1 MIPPFF
7 RIVPAVAAAAA
18 LSACGEPT
26 LSNRKPVPVCG
37 EAFSEETRV
46 TPLPDSLLV
55 VEKLPALTAEQEQRL
70 AAAKAQPA
78 AGTVVVARLAETPEP
93 MLGLGRAFVFSVSV
107 SRSFVLVGM
116 ERRASQNSL
125 SWYGWIADDNG
136 EATLN
141 LTSEG
146 ITGVLLSIPK
156 DRSEPTRYWF
166 SPLGGGLHA
175 VTCVDPSKLSED

>member
-1 MIPPFF
+1 MIPAFF
-7 RIVPAVAAAAA
+7 RIVPAAAAAAA

-26 LSNRKPVPVCG
+26 LSDYKPSPVCG
-37 EAFSEETRV
+37 DAFSEERV

-55 VEKLPALTAEQEQRL
+55 VERLPALTAEQEQRL

-116 ERRASQNSL
+116 ERRAGQNSL

-166 SPLGGGLHA
+166 RPLGGGLHA
-175 VTCVDPSKLSED
+175 VICIDPSKLED

>member
-1 MIPPFF
+1 
-7 RIVPAVAAAAA
+7 AAA

-26 LSNRKPVPVCG
+26 LSDHKPTPVCG
-37 EAFSEETRV
+37 DAFSEERV

-55 VEKLPALTAEQEQRL
+55 IERLPALTAEQAQRL
-70 AAAKAQPA
+70 AEARAQPA
-78 AGTVVVARLAETPEP
+78 AGSVVVARLAETPEP

-107 SRSFVLVGM
+107 TRSFVLVGM
-116 ERRASQNSL
+116 ERRAGQNSL

-136 EATLN
+136 EATLS

-166 SPLGGGLHA
+166 RPLGGGLHA
-175 VTCVDPSKLSED
+175 VICIDPSKLED

>member
-1 MIPPFF
+1 MIPAFF
-7 RIVPAVAAAAA
+7 RIVPAAAAAAA

-26 LSNRKPVPVCG
+26 LSERKPVPVCG
-37 EAFSEETRV
+37 EVFAEKRV
-46 TPLPDSLLV
+46 TPLRDSLLV
-55 VEKLPALTAEQEQRL
+55 VEKLPALTAQQQQRL
-70 AAAKAQPA
+70 AEARAQPA

-116 ERRASQNSL
+116 ERRASQTSL

-146 ITGVLLSIPK
+146 ITGVVLSIPK

-175 VTCVDPSKLSED
+175 VTCVDPSKLSKD